1 MNIRTINQNKHFYKS
16 KRFLFFVLQKIRN
29 LLHNHFIT
37 IFFFKLRS
45 QKIKPGFYKLK
56 QQL

>member
-37 IFFFKLRS
+37 IFFFKTTFAENKTRL
-45 QKIKPGFYKLK
+45 L
-56 QQL
+56 